1 MFCMTISAT
10 TTETG
15 EPWVLLR
22 TPITQMI
29 FFNHGMLLLG
39 SNHFLIVKYHEK
51 SSSSSIYFC
60 RVQGRVLNFSNYVL
74 RQRWQLKL
82 QKVMFGSFS
91 KADVDSTSR
100 TSTQNVTSRRGFF
113 NHFSIIR
120 SHYSCQMCSN
130 YTGIKLEAALQSRL
144 RRQNWT
150 SVIICSRRP
159 HNCKTGDFTSWKDR
173 ERLPNVQKWKMHVQS
188 VQNCCFSIANMQI
201 DDVVVAVVVMVA

>member
-1 MFCMTISAT
+1 M
-10 TTETG
+10 
-15 EPWVLLR
+15 
-22 TPITQMI
+22 
-29 FFNHGMLLLG
+29 
-39 SNHFLIVKYHEK
+39 
-51 SSSSSIYFC
+51 
-60 RVQGRVLNFSNYVL
+60 LNFSNYVL

-100 TSTQNVTSRRGFF
+100 TSTENVTSRRGFF

-188 VQNCCFSIANMQI
+188 VQNCCFSLQI
-201 DDVVVAVVVMVA
+201 CRLMTLLLPSLSWLLKLPNLIGWTRKDKRAARAACT